1 MNIEISAAAR
11 ELLLDL
17 LQSEMGEVRQEV
29 HHTKTPE
36 YRDKL
41 KAREVL
47 IRELIEKLGGEISH
61 F

>member
-11 ELLLDL
+11 DLLLEL
-17 LQSEMGEVRQEV
+17 LQSEMGEVRQEI
-29 HHTKTPE
+29 HHTKTHE

-41 KAREVL
+41 KAREAV

>member
-1 MNIEISAAAR
+1 MNIEISTVAR
-11 ELLLDL
+11 ELLLEL

-29 HHTKTPE
+29 HHTKTHE

-41 KAREVL
+41 KAREAV